1 MENLNRRDAASGA
14 IFLVIGAAFALASRS
29 LEMGSAFRMGPGYF
43 PLVLSMIL
51 MAVGLVI
58 IATSFTGRSEPMTA
72 VPWRGLILVLAAPV
86 LFGLTVRKLGLL
98 PAIALTALLSVYA
111 SRRATPGLAVVLCIA
126 LTLFCLGVFSYG
138 LGLPLPLIGPWL
150 RF

>member
-1 MENLNRRDAASGA
+1 MNRRDAASGA
-14 IFLVIGAAFALASRS
+14 IFVVIGAAFALGSRS
-29 LEMGSAFRMGPGYF
+29 LEIGSALRMGPGYF
-43 PLVLSMIL
+43 PLVLSFIL

-58 IATSFTGRSEPMTA
+58 IATSFTGRSEPLTP
-72 VPWRGLILVLAAPV
+72 VPWRGLVLVLAAPV

-98 PAIALTALLSVYA
+98 PAIVLTVLLSIYA
-111 SRRATPGLAVVLCIA
+111 SRRATPGLAAVLCVS
-126 LTLFCLGVFSYG
+126 LTLFCLAVFSYG